1 MPLFIYVDKIE
12 DNIREIRK
20 KTKKNIIAVVKS
32 DAYAMKTSFMIPLL
46 QKNHIHFFAFEKK
59 EEYDK
64 NKAYLKDDCVLI
76 MESLTKEQVTMIHN
90 ENVRI
95 SINHPLDAFFIK
107 DISFPIKVHIRIDS
121 GMNRLGLRNME
132 EFKWVIATLQT
143 NPHITMEGLYTHF
156 SSDVEESNYYQKQVN
171 LFEKYLEFRKFDV
184 VHANATKSL
193 HKQLLGNYVRV
204 GMALYGYHQPYLH
217 LKPVLQLKVRP
228 CNLFYPN
235 MHQKIGYMQTTSKEE
250 VGVVPIG
257 YHDVDLQHIGSIY
270 NKAQRIPL
278 LGKSCMNHTHFIADD
293 KINYLTWLSI
303 FPTNDII
310 CRSDEYDWYRIL
322 ISLQAMKRIYIRRRN
337 NDIPKIFKIK
347 NQGSRAC
354 RSRKGSSEIVGTR
367 IIGYGRGY
375 LFREFTFRNT
385 RRHDADIRESHLAV
399 S

>member
-1 MPLFIYVDKIE
+1 MPLFIYVNKIE

-20 KTKKNIIAVVKS
+20 KTKRNIIAVLKS

-46 QKNHIHFFAFEKK
+46 QNNHVHFFAFEKK
-59 EEYDK
+59 EEYMENK
-64 NKAYLKDDCVLI
+64 NYLKDDAVLI
-76 MESLTKEQVTMIHN
+76 MESLTKQQVIAIDN
-90 ENVRI
+90 SNVRI
-95 SINHPLDAFFIK
+95 SINHPLDAFLIK
-107 DISFPIKVHIRIDS
+107 DITIPITVHIRIDS

-132 EFKWVIATLQT
+132 EFKWVIDTLET
-143 NPHITMEGLYTHF
+143 NSLIEIEGIYTHF

-184 VHANATKSL
+184 IHANATKSL
-193 HKQLLGNYVRV
+193 HKSLLGNYVRV
-204 GMALYGYHQPYLH
+204 GMALYGYHQPHLR
-217 LKPVLQLKVRP
+217 LKPVLQMKVRP
-228 CNLFYPN
+228 CNLFYPSKN
-235 MHQKIGYMQTTSKEE
+235 QKIGYMQISSKEE

-278 LGKSCMNHTHFIADD
+278 LGKSCMNHTHFIAND

-310 CRSDEYDWYRIL
+310 CSSDEYDWYRIL

-337 NDIPKIFKIK
+337 NDIPKILKIK
-347 NQGSRAC
+347 NQGSRAN
-354 RSRKGSSEIVGTR
+354 RIRKGSSETVGTR
-367 IIGYGRGY
+367 IIGYGWGY

-385 RRHDADIRESHLAV
+385 RKVDEGI
-399 S
+399 